1 MRKHLIV
8 YLSIVVVGLAIVF
21 AIRAMTRPTASKPI
35 ASKSSATAAA
45 SLAALPP
52 NSLASPSDKQIMLA
66 GNLIEAS
73 ATDAKGYNLLASA
86 FMQKARETGDF
97 GFNARA
103 EAALNKSFEVAP
115 DSYDALK
122 LRAKLLLTQHRFR
135 EALDAANKARQL
147 NPRDHDIYGALT
159 DALVELGQYP
169 QAVEAAQTMIDLRPE
184 TASYARVSYLRAL
197 HGETQGSIAAMKM
210 ACTSANLASPEQVA
224 WCAVQLGDELFN
236 AGSLKD
242 AEREYDRA
250 LYVFPNYYSAL
261 AAKARARVAAGDTQ
275 AAINLLTQAQ
285 KRVPLPE
292 TAVALGDL
300 YFKLGLEDDAARQ
313 YKLLEFI
320 EKSGDDSAAT
330 YSQQLALF
338 YANTDTRLDDA
349 LRIARRERE
358 GRQDIYTCDLLAWAL
373 YKNGDLENAKIA
385 SDEALR
391 LGTRDARLHYHAGMI
406 QAALSNRAEAKKHL
420 NLALEINPHFDVRQA
435 DIARTTLKKL

>member
-1 MRKHLIV
+1 MRKHILV
-8 YLSIVVVGLAIVF
+8 YLSIVCVGLAIVF
-21 AIRAMTRPTASKPI
+21 AIRAMTRPITSKPI
-35 ASKSSATAAA
+35 ASNSLVTPDA
-45 SLAALPP
+45 SLSALPP
-52 NSLASPSDKQIMLA
+52 NSLSSPSDKQIILA
-66 GNLIEAS
+66 GNIIEAS
-73 ATDAKGYNLLASA
+73 ATNPKGYNLLASA

-97 GFNARA
+97 GFNSRA
-103 EAALNKSFEVAP
+103 EAALDKSFEVAP
-115 DSYDALK
+115 DGYDALK

-135 EALDAANKARQL
+135 EALNVATKARQL

-159 DALVELGQYP
+159 DALVELGDYP
-169 QAVEAAQTMIDLRPE
+169 QAVEAAQTMVDLRPE

-197 HGETQGSIAAMKM
+197 HGETQGAIAAMRM
-210 ACTSANLASPEQVA
+210 ACTSASFADPEQAA

-236 AGSLKD
+236 AGSLKE

-250 LYVFPNYYSAL
+250 LYVFPDYYLAL

-275 AAINLLTQAQ
+275 AAIDLLTKAQ
-285 KRVPLPE
+285 TRVPLPD

-300 YFKLGLEDDAARQ
+300 YFKLGLNDDAARQ

-338 YANTDTRLDDA
+338 YLNTDTRLDEA
-349 LRIARRERE
+349 LRIARHERE
-358 GRQDIYTCDLLAWAL
+358 QRQDIYTCDLLAWAL

-406 QAALSNRAEAKKHL
+406 QAALSNRTEAKKHL
-420 NLALEINPHFDVRQA
+420 NLALEINSYFDVRQA
-435 DIARTTLKKL
+435 DIARATLKKL